1 MNQPHV
7 SVYLANFAFLSICRI
22 ILANIVPLFGTT
34 FVSPSYYFA
43 CISLLHASIL
53 YTSDVSTNLT
63 YGGRP
68 ILQNSLNLAKII
80 TKMQAHLTSLTA
92 ATLRRAFST
101 SSGQQKV
108 AVLGAAGGIGQ
119 PLSLLLKDCDHIKHL
134 SLFDVVNTPGVAA
147 DIGHVNTLARVTG
160 HVGMEQ
166 AAEALGG
173 ADVVVIPAGVPRKPG
188 MTRDDLFNTNAGI
201 VQSLAAAAAKHCPNA
216 MMLIIANP
224 VNSTVPIVAETF
236 KKAGVYN
243 PKRLFGVTTLDV
255 VRAATFVADNQ
266 KWDPRD
272 TRVKVI
278 GGHAGTTILPL
289 LSQLEGAK
297 FSDEDIAKLT
307 HRIQF
312 GGDEVVQAKNGTG
325 SATLS
330 MAYAGARFT
339 IRLLDAMNGSKDVVE
354 CAYTQNDVT
363 KLPFFSTPVTLG
375 PNGVEKVHHFG
386 KLSAVEQ
393 ANFDEMIGTL
403 EAQIKKGVEF
413 AKSS

>member
-1 MNQPHV
+1 MFTR
-7 SVYLANFAFLSICRI
+7 A
-22 ILANIVPLFGTT
+22 
-34 FVSPSYYFA
+34 
-43 CISLLHASIL
+43 
-53 YTSDVSTNLT
+53 
-63 YGGRP
+63 
-68 ILQNSLNLAKII
+68 
-80 TKMQAHLTSLTA
+80 TSLTV
-92 ATLRRAFST
+92 ATLRRAY
-101 SSGQQKV
+101 SSAPGQQKV

-119 PLSLLLKDCDHIKHL
+119 PMSLLLKDCDHINHL

-147 DIGHVNTLARVTG
+147 DIGHINTHAKVTG

-166 AAEALGG
+166 AGEALEG

-201 VQSLAAAAAKHCPNA
+201 VQSLAAAASKHCPNA

-236 KKAGVYN
+236 KKAGVYD

-266 KWDPRD
+266 KWNPRD
-272 TRVKVI
+272 TNVKVI

-289 LSQLEGAK
+289 LSQLKGAK

-312 GGDEVVQAKNGTG
+312 GGDEVVEAKNGTG

-339 IRLLDAMNGSKDVVE
+339 SRLLDAMNGEKDVIE
-354 CAYTQNDVT
+354 CSYTQNDVT

-386 KLSAVEQ
+386 ELSAVEQ
-393 ANFDEMIGTL
+393 ANFDEMIVVL
-403 EAQIKKGVEF
+403 EGQIKKGVDF
-413 AKSS
+413 AKNN